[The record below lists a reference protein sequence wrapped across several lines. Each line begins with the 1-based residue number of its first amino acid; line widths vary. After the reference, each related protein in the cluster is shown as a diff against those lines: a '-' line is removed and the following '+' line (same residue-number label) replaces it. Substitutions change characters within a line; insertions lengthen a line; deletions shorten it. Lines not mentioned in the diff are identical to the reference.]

1 MPLELS
7 EKTYVG
13 SPEQATKENLHNLKI
28 DKIIIAESSCDLHF
42 DAPELQEKIIRIEG
56 QYKISHT
63 R

>member
-28 DKIIIAESSCDLHF
+28 DKIILAEKNCELQLED
-42 DAPELQEKIIRIEG
+42 PEMQEKIICTEG
-56 QYKISHT
+56 QF
-63 R
+63 